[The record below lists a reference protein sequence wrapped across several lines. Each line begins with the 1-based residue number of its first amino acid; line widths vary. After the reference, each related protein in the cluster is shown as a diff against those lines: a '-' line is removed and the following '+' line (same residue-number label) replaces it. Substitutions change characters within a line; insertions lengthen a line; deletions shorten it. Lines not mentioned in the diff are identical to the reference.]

1 MACFWAAEHQPPVT
15 VTIDFDWKTG
25 VAAKDWGE
33 VAKKG
38 SIDVSFFPYFL

>member
-15 VTIDFDWKTG
+15 VTVDFDWKTG

-38 SIDVSFFPYFL
+38 SIDVS